1 MRGDDVEAAHE
12 GVPKIAMRTR
22 VYPRLII
29 SIIAILSIA
38 VRVIQLVAGLRTPL
52 TVDSRVLPVK
62 ALELG
67 TIAA

>member
-38 VRVIQLVAGLRTPL
+38 VRVIQLVAGLRTP
-52 TVDSRVLPVK
+52 
-62 ALELG
+62 
-67 TIAA
+67 